1 MRNTLMDLNNA
12 LFEAIERIQNDDL
25 NDDDLDR
32 EIKRAEAVSKVAD
45 KIIHNAELAFKTMQH
60 LNEYG
65 YDGSATG
72 RRLAPLPPM
81 LEVSKG

>member
-12 LFEAIERIQNDDL
+12 LFEAIERIQNDELTDEQL
-25 NDDDLDR
+25 ES
-32 EIKRAEAVSKVAD
+32 EIKRAEAVSKVSD
-45 KIIHNAELAFKTMQH
+45 RIIHNAELAFRTMQH

-65 YDGSATG
+65 YDGTATG